1 MQRRRL
7 FPLLAAATAVAWSP
21 RWATAATPAAAPAP
35 PPGTP
40 FDATTVIDLARALAA
55 KPFEPPDTTLPDEL
69 RNLKYDQYRS
79 IRFDTTKAL
88 WGGQGTEFQAQFFHR
103 GFLYTSRVDIAQVI
117 GGRAMPIE
125 YVPDLFHFD
134 HVPKPKIDNLGFA
147 GFRIHAPINRPDYF
161 DEVCAFLGASYFRA
175 VGRDQVYGLSARG
188 LAIKTADPTGE
199 EFPVFKSFW
208 LERPPILSGAR
219 AAASQ
224 DPLSMTIW
232 ALLDS
237 PSTSAAF
244 QFTIHPGSDT
254 IFDVAVT
261 LFPRTDIAE
270 AGIAPLTSMFYFD
283 ADSRSAIDDYRP
295 AVHDSDG
302 LLMLTGSGEQLWRP
316 LANPAMLQFSAFE
329 DTAPIGFGLLQRD
342 RRFAHYQDLE
352 ASYQKRPSLWV
363 EPIGDWGQGSVD
375 LVEIPTKE
383 EIHDNIVAF
392 WRPHEPLKA
401 KSEVEFKYRLHWCAA
416 PPPPRLPR
424 ATVTQTRIGA
434 GHDESTRLFVIDING
449 DRLTSV
455 PDTAT
460 LSARVNAS
468 KGQITHVVVQ
478 PIPQGGWR
486 ISFELTPGREK
497 LIELNAQLFG
507 ADTPLS
513 EIWLYRW
520 TV

>member
-1 MQRRRL
+1 LQRRRL

-69 RNLKYDQYRS
+69 KNLKYDQYRS

-219 AAASQ
+219 ARQ
-224 DPLSMTIW
+224 PEHIGRLPIHH
-232 ALLDS
+232 
-237 PSTSAAF
+237 PSRLRHYLRRRGDLVPA
-244 QFTIHPGSDT
+244 H
-254 IFDVAVT
+254 
-261 LFPRTDIAE
+261 R
-270 AGIAPLTSMFYFD
+270 YRR
-283 ADSRSAIDDYRP
+283 SRHRP
-295 AVHDSDG
+295 ADQHV
-302 LLMLTGSGEQLWRP
+302 LLRRRQ
-316 LANPAMLQFSAFE
+316 QK
-329 DTAPIGFGLLQRD
+329 RD
-342 RRFAHYQDLE
+342 RRL
-352 ASYQKRPSLWV
+352 
-363 EPIGDWGQGSVD
+363 
-375 LVEIPTKE
+375 
-383 EIHDNIVAF
+383 
-392 WRPHEPLKA
+392 
-401 KSEVEFKYRLHWCAA
+401 
-416 PPPPRLPR
+416 PPRRPR
-424 ATVTQTRIGA
+424 FRRAADAHRQRRTALAPVGQS
-434 GHDESTRLFVIDING
+434 GHAAVQRLRG
-449 DRLTSV
+449 YR
-455 PDTAT
+455 
-460 LSARVNAS
+460 
-468 KGQITHVVVQ
+468 
-478 PIPQGGWR
+478 
-486 ISFELTPGREK
+486 
-497 LIELNAQLFG
+497 
-507 ADTPLS
+507 AD
-513 EIWLYRW
+513 WLRPAAA
-520 TV
+520 